1 MLCMWGWS
9 QVMQAVCLAPL
20 SRTAETERSV
30 CMHLQDWSQDLFGA
44 LREAGGT
51 AYSNYA
57 VGYNNVHVPSATEN
71 RIAVGNTP
79 GALQCMTVV
88 LYCTASVIHLVK
100 ENKGFVHTQRSSFSY
115 MPFIGLTWQHAGGG
129 AAPDLNRGTLE
140 APAKPQPHDN
150 YHHKGKQMP
159 ASPYQNTH

>member
-1 MLCMWGWS
+1 
-9 QVMQAVCLAPL
+9 
-20 SRTAETERSV
+20 
-30 CMHLQDWSQDLFGA
+30 MHLQDWSQDLFGA

-88 LYCTASVIHLVK
+88 LYCTASMIHLVK
-100 ENKGFVHTQRSSFSY
+100 EKKGYVFVLYSHTKEFLYIQTIHWTGS
-115 MPFIGLTWQHAGGG
+115 ML
-129 AAPDLNRGTLE
+129 AAALPRI
-140 APAKPQPHDN
+140 
-150 YHHKGKQMP
+150 
-159 ASPYQNTH
+159 